1 MSRQQKIV
9 IIAPDG
15 LTAPLARAASVFGEV
30 VAFESFD
37 ELDRWRR
44 ENGNGNGH
52 GGTIAAD
59 LEHALQETGCALT
72 SLPLPLRELFDA
84 LALRS
89 CTPSIAEVLND
100 WPSRRSFYR
109 TWRDAIALPPSAFLR
124 RVRALH
130 AERLVDGGMTLKKAA
145 HVAGF
150 SSTDQMRRARKSAQ
164 DDGDWHKTGLR
175 PSAPAG

>member
-1 MSRQQKIV
+1 MSRHQKIV

-15 LTAPLARAASVFGEV
+15 LTAPLARAAAVFGEV

-59 LEHALQETGCALT
+59 LEHTLRETGCAQT
-72 SLPLPLRELFDA
+72 SLPQQLRELFDA
-84 LALRS
+84 LSLRS
-89 CTPSIAEVLND
+89 CTPTIAEVLND

-130 AERLVDGGMTLKKAA
+130 AERLVEAGATLKKAA
-145 HVAGF
+145 HIAGF
-150 SSTDQMRRARKSAQ
+150 SSTDQMRRARKSA
-164 DDGDWHKTGLR
+164 
-175 PSAPAG
+175 P